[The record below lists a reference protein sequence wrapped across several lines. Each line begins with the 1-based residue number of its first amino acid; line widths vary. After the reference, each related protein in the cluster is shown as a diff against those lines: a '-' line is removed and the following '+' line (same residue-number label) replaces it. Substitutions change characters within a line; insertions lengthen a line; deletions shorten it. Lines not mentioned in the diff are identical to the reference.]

1 VISIKLQLYLKT
13 EEFNSN
19 IYIYIYIYIYIL
31 VQINVVGDSSGRSK
45 RTCRSLKDVK
55 SCCKLEI
62 SNFLKE
68 L

>member
-1 VISIKLQLYLKT
+1 MISIKLQFYLKP
-13 EEFNSN
+13 EESSSKIYTCLGSN
-19 IYIYIYIYIYIL
+19 KRCWRL
-31 VQINVVGDSSGRSK
+31 QRKVQKDF
-45 RTCRSLKDVK
+45 RTLKDVK